1 MISSL
6 PGLTNDQIKQFV
18 LKFLSAFGGSKNEM
32 ELTCQLFPQKFEGND
47 KLSTLYGTTVE
58 YSDESQMWSKLAE
71 CGKKDAFKTDKILM
85 NCLLSGNIIIL
96 SFSHSDHLHGIQTQT
111 AIGLNQESQDRIDR
125 NLANHLVKQLSNNP
139 SDQIIR
145 RRTQCLKSHDQIQ
158 SLVNSGQTNV
168 TDIGRANVSK
178 VYQLEKDGG
187 KHGLVSQSI
196 NDLDSLSYITASLY
210 METHYFRMNV
220 R

>member
-71 CGKKDAFKTDKILM
+71 
-85 NCLLSGNIIIL
+85 